1 MTELNK
7 KTIDFL
13 NARIKSLLFESSLS
27 LPKMANE
34 LCLSYEELDK
44 YINKLGLSWIKEHR
58 RKMSKG
64 QTVLTSVLKK
74 LIPGETIINEFHIGE
89 RLKLDVYCPSYK
101 IAAEYHGIQHF
112 KYTERFHEFKED
124 FLNGQKRDQ
133 RKLEL
138 CNEQG
143 IVLVVFRYNDKL
155 TEEVVYDRI
164 LSALKSSSHIVKV
177 KDKKNITENP
187 FYQQAKKRN
196 SDKKKKL
203 YRKIKEKKKNDR
215 NRK

>member
-1 MTELNK
+1 MTKLDK
-7 KTIDFL
+7 KTTDLL
-13 NARIKSLLFESSLS
+13 NTRIKSLLFESSLS
-27 LPKMANE
+27 LPKIANE

-44 YINKLGLSWIKEHR
+44 YINKLGLSWIKDHR

-101 IAAEYHGIQHF
+101 LAAEYHGIQHF
-112 KYTERFHEFKED
+112 QYTERFHEFKED
-124 FLNGQKRDQ
+124 FLDGQKRDQ

-138 CNEQG
+138 CKEQG

-155 TEEVVYDRI
+155 TEEAVYDRI
-164 LSALKSSSHIVKV
+164 LSGLKSSSYTVKA
-177 KDKKNITENP
+177 KEKKSITENS

-203 YRKIKEKKKNDR
+203 YRKLKEKKKNDR
-215 NRK
+215 NGK